1 MEGINFLNVNLV
13 KEERKSNNAKKCED
27 DRIMHNNL
35 CNSRDVE
42 MELLMMMYIIFILKY
57 INER

>member
-13 KEERKSNNAKKCED
+13 KEERKSNNRKNCED
-27 DRIMHNNL
+27 DRIMNNNL

-42 MELLMMMYIIFILKY
+42 WNY
-57 INER
+57 

>member
-35 CNSRDVE
+35 CNSRGV
-42 MELLMMMYIIFILKY
+42 ELLMMMYDY
-57 INER
+57 IYT

>member
-13 KEERKSNNAKKCED
+13 KEERKNNNAKKCED

-35 CNSRDVE
+35 CNSRGV
-42 MELLMMMYIIFILKY
+42 ELLMMMYVIFILKY